1 MKDQIQEI
9 HIYHHYPWI
18 PNYYPYMWHSII
30 PPYTQTSYADWVYRP
45 HTVTWGH
52 SLPSMPTAN
61 GGTYQVYI
69 TDNTESVDRYD
80 SI

>member
-1 MKDQIQEI
+1 MKEQVQEI
-9 HIYHHYPWI
+9 HIYHHYPWAS
-18 PNYYPYMWHSII
+18 NYYPYMWHGII
-30 PPYTQTSYADWVYRP
+30 PPYAQTSYADWVYRP
-45 HTVTWGH
+45 HTITWGH
-52 SLPSMPTAN
+52 PLPSVPMTN

>member
-1 MKDQIQEI
+1 MKEQIQEI
-9 HIYHHYPWI
+9 HVYHHYPWMF
-18 PNYYPYMWHSII
+18 NYYPYMWHSII

-52 SLPSMPTAN
+52 PLPSMPMTN

-69 TDNTESVDRYD
+69 TDNKESVDRYD